1 MKGRRLIGRGVRR
14 GRLPATSAYFVMAD
28 LGRGPDSTS
37 GKRYLG
43 GAQFLNPAG
52 AVAATTALLV
62 ETNDPLPLVLSG
74 PRPKSAITK

>member
-1 MKGRRLIGRGVRR
+1 MA
-14 GRLPATSAYFVMAD
+14 ATVTASWSGLA
-28 LGRGPDSTS
+28 T